1 MLMRQKIL
9 TLTPCYLLSLSVG
22 FNCCLASGKYCV
34 YVGGLW
40 KLKLGE
46 LNAQI
51 ISSVQYPEIWAEH
64 THGGRNDAKRVI
76 RRLFVED

>member
-1 MLMRQKIL
+1 M
-9 TLTPCYLLSLSVG
+9 
-22 FNCCLASGKYCV
+22 
-34 YVGGLW
+34 
-40 KLKLGE
+40 GE